1 MKFSFEPPFTY
12 IVVGNS
18 GSGKTTLINDL
29 LKNTFIPMFKKNIF
43 IMSPTMKYSGDFQE
57 YRDKVEDPKKRK
69 HDDGEHFFDEWEPD
83 VISEIIQTQQENI
96 Q

>member
-1 MKFSFEPPFTY
+1 MKFSVEPPFTY

-29 LKNTFIPMFKKNIF
+29 LKNTFIPMFQKNIF
-43 IMSPTMKYSGDFQE
+43 IMSPIMKYSGDFKE

-69 HDDGEHFFDEWEPD
+69 HDEESIFLMSGN
-83 VISEIIQTQQENI
+83 QRLYKK
-96 Q
+96 